1 MSATRTLA
9 SYLSNIKYDDLPPEV
24 VEKAKLA
31 ILDTLGNMIGG
42 YPLSLSTTFLELAK
56 DLGGGRGEATLIGDG
71 TKVSVPLAAFGNG
84 ALASMLDY
92 NDGYRNESGKLS
104 AVPGALSVTGAL
116 SAGEPRGI
124 SGQELISSVVA
135 GYECMARIV
144 QSMDMSWEQEQKVK
158 GQTVSVFAAAGA
170 AGRALALGEDEM
182 LSALGMAGI
191 YTPVPAGHK
200 YLSHEGLTPRRDI
213 KQGWAWMCMTGT
225 FAAVSAHKGL
235 KMLQPNNILDGDKG
249 LWRML
254 GMDSF
259 KEEALT
265 LEMGQTYHISQFRTK
280 LNPGLATSHTAITG
294 VKRLVKDHGIAVGD
308 IQDIE
313 VGVDRGECIGLD
325 DQEPHGLID
334 MEFSIPYQVSASL
347 LAGDGGHNWYSV
359 ETAKSAAVTDMI
371 KRVSV
376 TFDPECERVF
386 HETHLRMT
394 KVNLLTK
401 AGHRYST
408 KVDRQGY
415 GRTTEEVKDKF
426 IATTSQVIDR
436 GRAEEIAAAIQGL
449 ESFGNIRRLIDLL
462 HIPQRR

>member
-1 MSATRTLA
+1 MSVTRTLA

-31 ILDTLGNMIGG
+31 IFDTLGNMIGG

-182 LSALGMAGI
+182 LSAPGHGRDI
-191 YTPVPAGHK
+191 HSVPAGHK
-200 YLSHEGLTPRRDI
+200 YLSHEGLTPRR
-213 KQGWAWMCMTGT
+213 G
-225 FAAVSAHKGL
+225 HKAGL
-235 KMLQPNNILDGDKG
+235 GLDVHDGDLRRRLRPQG
-249 LWRML
+249 PQDVTAQQHSGW
-254 GMDSF
+254 
-259 KEEALT
+259 
-265 LEMGQTYHISQFRTK
+265 GQ
-280 LNPGLATSHTAITG
+280 G
-294 VKRLVKDHGIAVGD
+294 AVAD
-308 IQDIE
+308 
-313 VGVDRGECIGLD
+313 
-325 DQEPHGLID
+325 
-334 MEFSIPYQVSASL
+334 
-347 LAGDGGHNWYSV
+347 AGDG
-359 ETAKSAAVTDMI
+359 
-371 KRVSV
+371 
-376 TFDPECERVF
+376 
-386 HETHLRMT
+386 
-394 KVNLLTK
+394 
-401 AGHRYST
+401 
-408 KVDRQGY
+408 
-415 GRTTEEVKDKF
+415 
-426 IATTSQVIDR
+426 
-436 GRAEEIAAAIQGL
+436 
-449 ESFGNIRRLIDLL
+449 
-462 HIPQRR
+462 